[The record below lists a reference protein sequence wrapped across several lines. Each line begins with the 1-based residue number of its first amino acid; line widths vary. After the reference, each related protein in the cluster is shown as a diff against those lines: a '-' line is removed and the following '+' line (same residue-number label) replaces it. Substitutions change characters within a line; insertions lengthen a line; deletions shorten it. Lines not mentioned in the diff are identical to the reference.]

1 MNIRQPSRKEIMKA
15 SHQITGAMRKLGL
28 LEYPSDSICL
38 TCGDK
43 RKLVA
48 HHWNG
53 NEDATN
59 IWFVC
64 YRCNHILPNGGLS
77 LEQARN
83 LCDYGKPHV
92 NLSMSVFLTFAELYF
107 EDGDEWL
114 DDVMEQYAVLTEW
127 ERANIAC
134 SGRLDSSRLNEL
146 LAVCATLQAKSSG
159 ATRPPQVTQAVRR
172 TLAHRERK

>member
-1 MNIRQPSRKEIMKA
+1 MKA
-15 SHQITGAMRKLGL
+15 SHQITGAMRNLGL

-53 NEDATN
+53 NENATDV
-59 IWFVC
+59 WFVC

-83 LCDYGKPHV
+83 ICDYGKPHV
-92 NLSMSVFLTFAELYF
+92 NLSMLVFITFAELYF
-107 EDGDEWL
+107 EDGDTWL
-114 DDVMEQYAVLTEW
+114 KDAMEHYALLTEW

-134 SGRLDSSRLNEL
+134 SGRLTTSRLNEL
-146 LAVCATLQAKSSG
+146 LTAGGVLPAKSSG
-159 ATRPPQVTQAVRR
+159 AKRR
-172 TLAHRERK
+172 R